1 MGIGTHSPTWG
12 NIPRESPHSCCYPAL
27 AGLWGAIPLG
37 WKAFFDELVLWRGI
51 ASANSLHIKRLAG
64 RQDAAAT
71 KDNEAGPKSD
81 LINRETNL
89 SQK

>member
-1 MGIGTHSPTWG
+1 
-12 NIPRESPHSCCYPAL
+12 L

-37 WKAFFDELVLWRGI
+37 WKAFFDELALWRRI

-71 KDNEAGPKSD
+71 KTKNEAGPKSD
-81 LINRETNL
+81 LINGETNL

>member
-1 MGIGTHSPTWG
+1 V
-12 NIPRESPHSCCYPAL
+12 
-27 AGLWGAIPLG
+27 
-37 WKAFFDELVLWRGI
+37 AFFDERVLWRRV
-51 ASANSLHIKRLAG
+51 ALANPVPINQWAG

-71 KDNEAGPKSD
+71 KENEAGPKSD

>member
-1 MGIGTHSPTWG
+1 
-12 NIPRESPHSCCYPAL
+12 
-27 AGLWGAIPLG
+27 LG
-37 WKAFFDELVLWRGI
+37 WKAFFDELVLWRRI

-71 KDNEAGPKSD
+71 KDDEAGPKSD

>member
-12 NIPRESPHSCCYPAL
+12 NIPREAPHSCCNPAL

-37 WKAFFDELVLWRGI
+37 LKAFFDELVLWRGI